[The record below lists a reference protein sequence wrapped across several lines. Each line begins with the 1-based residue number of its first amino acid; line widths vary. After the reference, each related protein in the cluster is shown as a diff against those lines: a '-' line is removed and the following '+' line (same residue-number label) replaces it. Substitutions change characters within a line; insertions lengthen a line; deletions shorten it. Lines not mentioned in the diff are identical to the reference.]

1 MFPVFD
7 GLESMAAVRTLEFY
21 RSGNLFASN
30 EGLAAY
36 FALKLTMT
44 TIVIINVV
52 MWSTA
57 KRADGIFRDIVLF
70 AFLRFDRLKDVAI
83 TQTIVFNPK
92 LPVLFDKGFDDG
104 KFVCGKFLIGRAV
117 DFIMSPLFERD
128 ISADKENKPANLLML
143 FLNNS
148 K

>member
-21 RSGNLFASN
+21 RSGNLFAGN

-57 KRADGIFRDIVLF
+57 KRAHSIFWDIVLF
-70 AFLRFDRLKDVAI
+70 TFLRLNWFENLTI
-83 TQTIVFNPK
+83 T
-92 LPVLFDKGFDDG
+92 
-104 KFVCGKFLIGRAV
+104 
-117 DFIMSPLFERD
+117 
-128 ISADKENKPANLLML
+128 
-143 FLNNS
+143 
-148 K
+148 